1 MIEPQKIPWKRTTVE
16 VSAIVASILLA
27 FAIDAWWE
35 ERTERAR
42 ADELLLSL
50 ELEWST
56 EVNRIDERLNQ
67 YDRSMTAMIR
77 FLDAH
82 STGASNLSPSDAV
95 EIIRNIRRWSTF
107 KPSVAAYEVL
117 LAYGLDRIEDRDLRL
132 AVASWPSALA
142 EVTPEQEALHR
153 VALLDAREQR
163 SRLADDFERP
173 WHDTQ
178 DDDSYNWFG
187 IAPGDMAISQ
197 IRDHEAARVQ
207 MHILNLMYQYRN
219 QLVAVRET
227 LSQNLEILQARNSR
241 LH

>member
-1 MIEPQKIPWKRTTVE
+1 MIESQKVSWKRTTVE
-16 VSAIVASILLA
+16 VTAIVASILLA
-27 FAIDAWWE
+27 FATDAWWE
-35 ERTERAR
+35 ERTEQAR

-56 EVNRIDERLNQ
+56 DVDRIDDRLNQ
-67 YDRSMTAMIR
+67 YDSAMAAMIR

-95 EIIRNIRRWSTF
+95 EIIRNMRRWSTF

-117 LAYGLDRIEDRDLRL
+117 LAYGLDQIEDRDLRL
-132 AVASWPSALA
+132 AVSSWPSALA
-142 EVTPEQEALHR
+142 EITPEQEALHR
-153 VALLDAREQR
+153 VALLDSRELR

-173 WHDTQ
+173 WHDAPN
-178 DDDSYNWFG
+178 DDSYNWFG

-207 MHILNLMYQYRN
+207 MHILNLMHQYRN
-219 QLVAVRET
+219 QLVVVRET